1 MSYEDTFYH
10 IYMGVREQGLTRAFD
25 KQLEKMRTQ
34 EKHRYKDTKD
44 MWEYAYA
51 KVQKLKK

>member
-1 MSYEDTFYH
+1 ME
-10 IYMGVREQGLTRAFD
+10 VREQGLTRAFD

-34 EKHRYKDTKD
+34 DKHKYKDTKD
-44 MWEYAYA
+44 MWEYAFA

>member
-1 MSYEDTFYH
+1 ME
-10 IYMGVREQGLTRAFD
+10 VREQGLTKAFD

-34 EKHRYKDTKD
+34 DKHKYKDTKD

>member
-1 MSYEDTFYH
+1 MSYEDTYYH
-10 IYMGVREQGLTRAFD
+10 IYMEVREQGLTKAFD

-44 MWEYAYA
+44 MWEYAFA

>member
-1 MSYEDTFYH
+1 MSYEDTYYH
-10 IYMGVREQGLTRAFD
+10 IYQGVREKGLTRAFD

-34 EKHRYKDTKD
+34 DKHKYKDTKD

>member
-1 MSYEDTFYH
+1 MSYEDTYYH
-10 IYMGVREQGLTRAFD
+10 IYMGVREKGLTKAFD

-34 EKHRYKDTKD
+34 DKHKYKDTKD

>member
-1 MSYEDTFYH
+1 MSYEDTFYY
-10 IYMGVREQGLTRAFD
+10 IYMGVREQGLTKEFD

-44 MWEYAYA
+44 MWEYAYS

>member
-1 MSYEDTFYH
+1 MSYEDTYYH
-10 IYMGVREQGLTRAFD
+10 IYMEVREQGLTKAFD

-34 EKHRYKDTKD
+34 DKHKYKDTKD
-44 MWEYAYA
+44 MWEYAFA